1 MIPWVQTRHALSLCC
16 RFSIPVIILYKTY
29 GGLVMLTSPKKL
41 NIKFTYKDYLSW
53 TSENERWELIN
64 GIAYDMSPAPT
75 RKHQE
80 LFGILY
86 TEFHNYLKDKDCNV
100 YAAPFDV
107 RLPVGL
113 QTDNEINT
121 VVQPDI
127 SVFCDKNKLDDKGA
141 VGAPDLVIEIL
152 SPSTAVKDL
161 REKFTLYEKVG
172 VKEYWIVDPANGTL
186 TVYILDKDGKYPRG
200 KVYAGEDKFQ
210 VGIFEDLEINIED
223 IFKEKPKKMI

>member
-1 MIPWVQTRHALSLCC
+1 MQTSA
-16 RFSIPVIILYKTY
+16 
-29 GGLVMLTSPKKL
+29 KKL
-41 NIKFTYKDYLSW
+41 NTLFSYKDYLSW
-53 TSENERWELIN
+53 TADNERWELIN

-80 LFGILY
+80 FFGILY
-86 TEFHNYLKDKDCNV
+86 NKFYNYLEDKDCSV

-107 RLPVGL
+107 RLPDGF
-113 QTDNEINT
+113 QMDTEINT

-127 SVFCDKNKLDDKGA
+127 SVFCDQDKLDDKGA

-161 REKFTLYEKVG
+161 REKFFLYEKVG
-172 VKEYWIVDPANGTL
+172 VKEYWIVDPANETL
-186 TVYILDKDGKYPRG
+186 TVYMLDKKGKYPRG

-210 VGIFEDLEINIED
+210 VGIFKDLEINMED
-223 IFKEKPKKMI
+223 IFKDKPQKKL